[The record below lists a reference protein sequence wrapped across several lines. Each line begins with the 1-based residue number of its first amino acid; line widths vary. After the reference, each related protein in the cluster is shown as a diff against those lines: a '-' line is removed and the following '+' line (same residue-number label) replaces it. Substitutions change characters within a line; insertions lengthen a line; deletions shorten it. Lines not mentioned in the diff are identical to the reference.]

1 MQGFPIADFSGGGL
15 SPPNGGAIIFSVG
28 GDRWG
33 GDKHLM
39 GGGRTTTANLLEFT
53 YFRTEY
59 SAWNG
64 TWNATFKLIKSKC
77 TFLPSQSGKNNMCT
91 DLLQEF

>member
-1 MQGFPIADFSGGGL
+1 MGGTFFQWGGQMGGGQT
-15 SPPNGGAIIFSVG
+15 F
-28 GDRWG
+28 D
-33 GDKHLM
+33 

-59 SAWNG
+59 SAWN
-64 TWNATFKLIKSKC
+64 ATFKLIKSKY